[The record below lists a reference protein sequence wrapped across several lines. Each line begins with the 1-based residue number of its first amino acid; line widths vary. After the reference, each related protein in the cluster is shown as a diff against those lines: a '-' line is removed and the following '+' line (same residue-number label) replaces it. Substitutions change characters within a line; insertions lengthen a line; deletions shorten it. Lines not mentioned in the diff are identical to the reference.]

1 MPLVV
6 DPAFRSVKD
15 KPDGICIWR
24 IEVKINNV
32 KKHECFC
39 TPFESSLS
47 AWSQGAVKHGRGNAL
62 IDA

>member
-24 IEVKINNV
+24 IEVGIVKEQNFSLNFSNIHAGEIWNV
-32 KKHECFC
+32 TYTDKLQK
-39 TPFESSLS
+39 SVS
-47 AWSQGAVKHGRGNAL
+47 
-62 IDA
+62 